1 MRRHLRIQRI
11 QRHDHRRDQTDQ
23 RILIFSL
30 WYRFGNSHANVCFG
44 RRNVSNPA
52 SWLSPWCSIHTLLM
66 SPRGSSFPENA
77 MPRVALVVDDSML
90 IRHTVCRFLE
100 ERGFS
105 VESASNGQE
114 ALETLKR
121 IRPDIIITDMQMPKM
136 NGGEFITAL
145 KAHPVTANIPVV
157 IVAGRQSGFDES
169 EKRAQFAIFKDIDIE
184 TQLAK
189 ALETILNAPAVKGQA
204 SGK

>member
-1 MRRHLRIQRI
+1 
-11 QRHDHRRDQTDQ
+11 
-23 RILIFSL
+23 
-30 WYRFGNSHANVCFG
+30 
-44 RRNVSNPA
+44 
-52 SWLSPWCSIHTLLM
+52 
-66 SPRGSSFPENA
+66 

-121 IRPDIIITDMQMPKM
+121 IRPDVIITDMQMPKM

-145 KAHPVTANIPVV
+145 KTHPVTANIPVV